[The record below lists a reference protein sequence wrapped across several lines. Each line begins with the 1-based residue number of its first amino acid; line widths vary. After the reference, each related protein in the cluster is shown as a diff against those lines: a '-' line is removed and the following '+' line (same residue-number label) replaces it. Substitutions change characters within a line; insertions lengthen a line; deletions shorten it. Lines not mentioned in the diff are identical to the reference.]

1 MASLLKDPSG
11 NWHVH
16 FRLARRRFKRSLKT
30 RKENEAR
37 ALCGRIE
44 DNIRLVERGVKTIPP
59 DADVFLFLLSDGSV
73 QKPLEL
79 PTRLSLRVLFDEYQG
94 SVEGSVEPSTF
105 GTIGLHIR
113 HFLRV
118 LGSQF
123 DVRNL
128 SQESLQNYIS
138 ARQKERTNRGTTVSP
153 TTIRKEMATLSAVWS
168 WEASR
173 QPTLAPRVSAGH
185 AGKASIRGYP
195 NRC

>member
-1 MASLLKDPSG
+1 MASLLEDPSG

-44 DNIRLVERGVKTIPP
+44 DNIRLVERGAKTIPP

-73 QKPLEL
+73 QKPVQL
-79 PTRLSLRVLFDEYQG
+79 PTRLSLLALFKAYER
-94 SVEGSVEPSTF
+94 SVDGSVEPSTLK
-105 GTIGLHIR
+105 TIGIHLS
-113 HFLRV
+113 HFLRL
-118 LGSQF
+118 LGSQY

-128 SQESLQNYIS
+128 SQEGLQDYIS

-153 TTIRKEMATLSAVWS
+153 TTIRKEIATLNAVWS
-168 WEASR
+168 W
-173 QPTLAPRVSAGH
+173 APDSDKLNAFPCKKRLRYG
-185 AGKASIRGYP
+185 
-195 NRC
+195 